1 VVGTSYIG
9 RELGRYKL
17 VSVIGSGG
25 FATVYRAVD
34 TGLERTVA
42 LKVVDPSA
50 HHNPT
55 IAHRFVREGQTVASL
70 DHPAVVPVYDAGET
84 DGILWMAMRLI
95 EGGSLDDALRA
106 DRRLSPDQVVAV
118 VARIGGAL
126 DHAHAHGLVHRDVK
140 PSNIL
145 LEENDPRRAWLADFG
160 IAVTAQNMG
169 QFTTGALGTA
179 AYMAPEQSR
188 PGSAGP
194 PADVYSL
201 ACVAYEMVTGSRPY
215 PGDEYVALLMA
226 HLNQA
231 VPRCGHPG
239 IDELMERAL
248 AKDPARRPASGAALA
263 QELRRALDAGAGT
276 TAHLP
281 LPSGDTTQPYRP
293 TATAAER
300 PAGSPGQPGAP
311 DRAPAPGSPGRPGA
325 PGQPG
330 GPGQRG
336 AAQAAIAGS
345 PGQQGQHSP
354 PGGPQRPSE
363 PPVTVIEPR
372 NDTLLHPAVHRPPPP
387 VAPQPQA
394 QRPAPPGHRPPPPQH
409 QGPPAPFTRRD
420 RPRGRNRLLAGTA
433 ALVVAAVATFLAL
446 QRPTTDTVLVRDDQG
461 IAYRVPRDWR
471 QGDVDPVTEWR
482 GAESQLLATVANF
495 EAGVVPAT
503 TLLAQVEIESVPV
516 CESTPQ
522 ERQVD
527 GAATG
532 GSCTNAA
539 GDVAVAVGAVGHGQF
554 WLVIVHP
561 GVPEGDRD
569 DFVDSIELFQPE

>member
-1 VVGTSYIG
+1 MVGTSYIG

-42 LKVVDPSA
+42 LKVVDPAA

-55 IAHRFVREGQTVASL
+55 IARRFVREGQTVASL

-84 DGILWMAMRLI
+84 DGILWLAMRLI

-106 DRRLSPDQVVAV
+106 GRRLSSDQVVAV

-201 ACVAYEMVTGSRPY
+201 ACVAFEMVTGARPY

-226 HLNQA
+226 HLNQS

-248 AKDPARRPASGAALA
+248 AKDPARRPTSGAALA
-263 QELRRALDAGAGT
+263 VDLRRALVSAAGT

-281 LPSGDTTQPYRP
+281 LPAGDATQPYRP
-293 TATAAER
+293 NFTAAEAGADAGAGSPAQPGAPGR
-300 PAGSPGQPGAP
+300 HAAAGSPGPPGAAGRAPAAGSPGQPGAP
-311 DRAPAPGSPGRPGA
+311 GE
-325 PGQPG
+325 
-330 GPGQRG
+330 
-336 AAQAAIAGS
+336 
-345 PGQQGQHSP
+345 HSP
-354 PGGPQRPSE
+354 PAGPPRPSE
-363 PPVTVIEPR
+363 PPATVIEPR
-372 NDTLLHPAVHRPPPP
+372 HDTLLHPAVHRPPPP
-387 VAPQPQA
+387 MAPQQ
-394 QRPAPPGHRPPPPQH
+394 QRPAPPGHHPPPPLQP
-409 QGPPAPFTRRD
+409 GAPAPFARRD
-420 RPRGRNRLLAGTA
+420 RARGRNRLLAGTA
-433 ALVVAAVATFLAL
+433 ALVVAATATFLAL
-446 QRPTTDTVLVRDDQG
+446 QRPTTDTVLVRDEQG
-461 IAYRVPRDWR
+461 ITYRVPRDWR
-471 QGDVDPVTEWR
+471 QGDVDPVTQWLDSE
-482 GAESQLLATVANF
+482 GAVLATVQHF

-503 TLLAQVEIESVPV
+503 TLLGLVEVDDVPV

-527 GAATG
+527 GAETG
-532 GSCTNAA
+532 GSCTKAA
-539 GDVAVAVGAVGHGQF
+539 GDMAVGAVGHGHF
-554 WLVIVHP
+554 WLVIVRP
-561 GVPEGDRD
+561 GAPEGDRD